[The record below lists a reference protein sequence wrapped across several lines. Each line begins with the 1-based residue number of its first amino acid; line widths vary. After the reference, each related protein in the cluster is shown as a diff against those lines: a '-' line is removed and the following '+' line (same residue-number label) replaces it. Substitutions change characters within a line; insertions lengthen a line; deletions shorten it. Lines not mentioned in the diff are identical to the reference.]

1 MMERAEILD
10 RLWDSAEKV
19 LFIPKVAFVK
29 NLEDWDI
36 KTVEV
41 DGTPAFVTLQRGAHF
56 HFESLG
62 TGHAITREMIWNFL
76 RPIIAQ
82 HGYAATKTP
91 HHDER
96 QHRFNRAFGFQV
108 VGSDE
113 YDIHYRIDRVRGAQC
128 Q

>member
-1 MMERAEILD
+1 MMARTEILD

-19 LFIPKVAFVK
+19 LYIPKAAFIK

-36 KTVEV
+36 NTVEV
-41 DGTPAFVTLQRGAHF
+41 DGVPAFVTLQRGANF

-62 TGHAITREMIWNFL
+62 TRHPITREMIWNFL
-76 RPIIAQ
+76 RPIIAE
-82 HGYAATKTP
+82 HGFAATKTP
-91 HHDER
+91 KEDER

-108 VGSDE
+108 VGEDE
-113 YDIHYRIDRVRGAQC
+113 FDTFYRIDRVRGAQC